1 MADDKLI
8 IPVGFNFNIEEIDK
22 EWQAKKAEIEKALK
36 AEISLTFKMPSTKSL
51 DNLESV
57 VNRLKDLKIEPITPE
72 TKDAIS
78 SLTRE
83 LTTLQKILERIQA
96 LNIKSAKDVAA
107 TALAEEKI
115 TTQRT
120 IAAKNLAQARSSE
133 ALAVNRENKAL
144 LQQKTLEDQAALV
157 KLRVQKAEESL
168 ASARS
173 RSVGTINAQ
182 NSALVTQKGILN
194 GMPQFLNQYLSILGA
209 WRLVDNIRKTTA
221 DFELQRISLEAI
233 IQDKREADALFSK
246 TLSLA
251 IESPY
256 TAQELISYT
265 KQLSA
270 YRIETDKLYDT
281 TKRLADVA
289 AGLGVDMSRLI
300 LAYGQVR
307 AASVLRGQEVRQFT
321 EAGIPLIQLLADKF
335 TVLKDRVVSTSEVF
349 DLISKR
355 QVPFEM
361 VAEVFEDM
369 TNKGGIFYDMQMKQ
383 ANTLYGIYQKLT
395 DNIQQAF
402 YRVGTT
408 QMSTLKGAGNLMIE
422 LSKNLETV
430 LSTGTD
436 IIGVWAL
443 WKGYNM
449 LLTNS
454 LTSENTAMTKSIISM
469 KEKEAEMLRQA
480 AAYRTLTAAEK
491 ARIATSGA
499 LMDAD
504 IRNAY
509 VKGELSKEMVLLYT
523 AMGKLDKVEA
533 ANILTV
539 KRLTEAELQNAVAK
553 GKMSSSAANAYRQDT
568 KAILDQVDSVKQISS
583 AKLKWITITTRLR
596 SVLKSLTTFLMSNAW
611 FIGIQVIIQIAA
623 AFKRAREEAGK
634 LKEVM
639 SDVVSGG
646 LKEARDLD
654 ERFVKLANTITS
666 TNERTQE
673 HQEALKELKGTY
685 GDILPSYVLT
695 NEYLSQMK
703 GNYDGV
709 TASIYEY
716 IKAKAASEGRARIA
730 EEMEE
735 DISSARTK
743 AARWLQSQLK
753 WTAAGEVNDA
763 TTLAILDK
771 SRAYIEKGVDM
782 YRALQKAVEDVTG
795 KTVTLGQVY
804 DTNDNR
810 FRKFANTIRTAF
822 NAEIEFDEAM
832 KSAFNSFGVYRD
844 EFEKTLNEIDE
855 IRKEH
860 KPLEISNFAWDES
873 QANKAM
879 VSYNKFLEKVTGHTY
894 LELANNRD
902 LLRSYPENFQG
913 IFDKISKDVSSMFGS
928 DFDTSLRDLFKRV
941 AKGVGLSV
949 DDMSGYIKKFDQT
962 TDQWVDDLEKQVQA
976 AIKYADD
983 LNVQYRKFT
992 EGEYKDASLAP
1003 SEDDV
1008 SKANKLAKALQ
1019 LILSQFRTLT
1029 KKTGATDNK
1038 TATQQ
1043 LEGEVRVLEEA
1054 YKRYQDLKKVR
1065 GDSLARAD
1073 VERLYGDLAKKFKF
1087 ISPSIATTPEEM
1099 IAQLKKAAEIAQK
1112 SLDKPKL
1119 ALSFNMKVSDT
1130 SYDALKEGIEKDLKR
1145 LANDITL
1152 QNEAKKMYESIL
1164 AATGDVNFAA
1174 QITTSTTGLDTLDV
1188 FSKLRE
1194 QLKKTLTAY
1203 QTKSGGLID
1212 WDTLFATDEA
1222 GNKTVLDIKKVQ
1234 AAIKELPE
1242 TVQTSAKSAMN
1253 AYFGYEQ
1260 ETVKKMAES
1269 VQKFGDYEKRRN
1281 IIAAK
1286 AAEER
1291 ARIESSTILTPDQ
1304 KAQGVE
1310 AVNKSE
1316 RRQIAG
1322 VNLDEIKNLE
1332 MFAQAFGDLDRVG
1345 TKTLGNLTS
1354 MMKNFYEAS
1363 KNDLDPTQLREVV
1376 RIIQNLEEQ
1385 SWERSPFAAI
1395 KEGIN
1400 DILTGTREV
1409 QAAEANLAAA
1419 RAAQAE
1425 VEKRNASEI
1434 AILRL
1439 QMSQAGTDEERAT
1452 ILQRINDL
1460 ERQNRDA
1467 VKNTQQA
1474 VEDLAAAEYKVQTGF
1489 TKTKAAL
1496 NKMDAYLG
1504 NLSSDIGKIGDAMN
1518 TFSDI
1523 FGSAFGEEASAM
1535 IQDIQKGFQAVQ
1547 AGIALVN
1554 TVMSIAD
1561 AIAKGLMTT
1570 MLPLLAASVALG
1582 AVLAIFGARQRRI
1595 KEEQEASER
1604 AVRKLENAYKDLET
1618 AMDRAYSTAD
1628 INKTAKQQ
1636 TQNLLNQQ
1644 KELNRQIDLEYKKKD
1659 KDFDQGRVDDMR
1671 RQIEELNQQIADN
1684 RRELVESFYGTDF
1697 KTFSSDLAQ
1706 AIYDGVK
1713 DGSLSAKEAWNETVD
1728 EMVDK
1733 MILELATAKF
1743 IMPGVENIM
1752 DSFMEQTRRL
1762 NGLSQDELP
1771 TLEQFP
1777 FEDFREALYA
1787 YFGEIW
1793 GDFSQWLPDGG
1804 ESNLTGIS
1812 KAVGSLTE
1820 DTALVLA
1827 AAANSMI
1834 YYQVAQYDQVVSI
1847 NAILTGWN
1855 ELIMGT
1861 EETAGLIPTLMASQ
1875 TESMELLRGIKS
1887 DTGRIATAT
1896 EQMADDIGSVVAPLG
1911 SKVGA
1916 KAINVNS

>member
-1 MADDKLI
+1 M
-8 IPVGFNFNIEEIDK
+8 
-22 EWQAKKAEIEKALK
+22 
-36 AEISLTFKMPSTKSL
+36 
-51 DNLESV
+51 
-57 VNRLKDLKIEPITPE
+57 
-72 TKDAIS
+72 
-78 SLTRE
+78 
-83 LTTLQKILERIQA
+83 
-96 LNIKSAKDVAA
+96 
-107 TALAEEKI
+107 
-115 TTQRT
+115 
-120 IAAKNLAQARSSE
+120 
-133 ALAVNRENKAL
+133 
-144 LQQKTLEDQAALV
+144 
-157 KLRVQKAEESL
+157 
-168 ASARS
+168 
-173 RSVGTINAQ
+173 
-182 NSALVTQKGILN
+182 
-194 GMPQFLNQYLSILGA
+194 
-209 WRLVDNIRKTTA
+209 
-221 DFELQRISLEAI
+221 
-233 IQDKREADALFSK
+233 
-246 TLSLA
+246 
-251 IESPY
+251 
-256 TAQELISYT
+256 
-265 KQLSA
+265 
-270 YRIETDKLYDT
+270 
-281 TKRLADVA
+281 
-289 AGLGVDMSRLI
+289 
-300 LAYGQVR
+300 
-307 AASVLRGQEVRQFT
+307 
-321 EAGIPLIQLLADKF
+321 
-335 TVLKDRVVSTSEVF
+335 
-349 DLISKR
+349 
-355 QVPFEM
+355 
-361 VAEVFEDM
+361 
-369 TNKGGIFYDMQMKQ
+369 
-383 ANTLYGIYQKLT
+383 
-395 DNIQQAF
+395 
-402 YRVGTT
+402 
-408 QMSTLKGAGNLMIE
+408 
-422 LSKNLETV
+422 
-430 LSTGTD
+430 
-436 IIGVWAL
+436 
-443 WKGYNM
+443 
-449 LLTNS
+449 
-454 LTSENTAMTKSIISM
+454 
-469 KEKEAEMLRQA
+469 
-480 AAYRTLTAAEK
+480 
-491 ARIATSGA
+491 
-499 LMDAD
+499 
-504 IRNAY
+504 
-509 VKGELSKEMVLLYT
+509 
-523 AMGKLDKVEA
+523 
-533 ANILTV
+533 
-539 KRLTEAELQNAVAK
+539 
-553 GKMSSSAANAYRQDT
+553 
-568 KAILDQVDSVKQISS
+568 
-583 AKLKWITITTRLR
+583 
-596 SVLKSLTTFLMSNAW
+596 
-611 FIGIQVIIQIAA
+611 
-623 AFKRAREEAGK
+623 
-634 LKEVM
+634 
-639 SDVVSGG
+639 
-646 LKEARDLD
+646 
-654 ERFVKLANTITS
+654 
-666 TNERTQE
+666 
-673 HQEALKELKGTY
+673 
-685 GDILPSYVLT
+685 
-695 NEYLSQMK
+695 
-703 GNYDGV
+703 
-709 TASIYEY
+709 
-716 IKAKAASEGRARIA
+716 
-730 EEMEE
+730 
-735 DISSARTK
+735 
-743 AARWLQSQLK
+743 
-753 WTAAGEVNDA
+753 
-763 TTLAILDK
+763 
-771 SRAYIEKGVDM
+771 
-782 YRALQKAVEDVTG
+782 
-795 KTVTLGQVY
+795 
-804 DTNDNR
+804 
-810 FRKFANTIRTAF
+810 
-822 NAEIEFDEAM
+822 
-832 KSAFNSFGVYRD
+832 
-844 EFEKTLNEIDE
+844 
-855 IRKEH
+855 
-860 KPLEISNFAWDES
+860 
-873 QANKAM
+873 
-879 VSYNKFLEKVTGHTY
+879 
-894 LELANNRD
+894 
-902 LLRSYPENFQG
+902 
-913 IFDKISKDVSSMFGS
+913 
-928 DFDTSLRDLFKRV
+928 
-941 AKGVGLSV
+941 
-949 DDMSGYIKKFDQT
+949 
-962 TDQWVDDLEKQVQA
+962 
-976 AIKYADD
+976 
-983 LNVQYRKFT
+983 
-992 EGEYKDASLAP
+992 
-1003 SEDDV
+1003 
-1008 SKANKLAKALQ
+1008 
-1019 LILSQFRTLT
+1019 
-1029 KKTGATDNK
+1029 
-1038 TATQQ
+1038 
-1043 LEGEVRVLEEA
+1043 
-1054 YKRYQDLKKVR
+1054 
-1065 GDSLARAD
+1065 
-1073 VERLYGDLAKKFKF
+1073 
-1087 ISPSIATTPEEM
+1087 
-1099 IAQLKKAAEIAQK
+1099 AQLKKAAEYAQK
-1112 SLDKPKL
+1112 QLNDKNA
-1119 ALSFNMKVSDT
+1119 ALKFNMDVSDT
-1130 SYDALKEGIEKDLKR
+1130 SYNALKEGIEKDLKR
-1145 LANDITL
+1145 LANDISL

-1253 AYFGYEQ
+1253 AYFNYEQ

-1304 KAQGVE
+1304 KTQGVE

-1419 RAAQAE
+1419 RAAQAGI
-1425 VEKRNASEI
+1425 EKRNASEI

-1604 AVRKLENAYKDLET
+1604 AVRKLENAYKDLEK

-1644 KELNRQIDLEYKKKD
+1644 KELNRQINLEYKKKD

-1671 RQIEELNQQIADN
+1671 RQIEELNQQIAEN

-1743 IMPGVENIM
+1743 IMPGVERIL
-1752 DSFMEQTRRL
+1752 DSFMEETRRL
-1762 NGLSQDELP
+1762 NGLSEDELP

-1777 FEDFREALYA
+1777 FEDLREALKA
-1787 YFGEIW
+1787 YLGEFW
-1793 GDFSQWLPDGG
+1793 GDFEQYLPSGG

>member
-115 TTQRT
+115 TTQRA
-120 IAAKNLAQARSSE
+120 IAAKNLAQQRSNN
-133 ALAVNRENKAL
+133 ALAVTRENKAL

-168 ASARS
+168 TNARN
-173 RSVGTINAQ
+173 RSLGAIKSQ
-182 NSALVTQKGILN
+182 NSALFTQKGILN

-221 DFELQRISLEAI
+221 DFELQRISLQAM
-233 IQDKREADALFSK
+233 IQDKEKADKLFGQ
-246 TLSLA
+246 TLELA
-251 IESPY
+251 IESPF
-256 TAQELISYT
+256 TAQELLSYT

-270 YRIETDKLYDT
+270 YRIETDKLFDT
-281 TKRLADVA
+281 TKRLADVS
-289 AGLGVDMSRLI
+289 AGLGVDMSQLI

-335 TVLKDRVVSTSEVF
+335 TLLKNRVVDTSEVF

-361 VAEVFEDM
+361 VADIFEDM
-369 TNKGGIFYDMQMKQ
+369 TNKGGIFYDMQQKQ

-402 YRVGTT
+402 YRVGDS
-408 QMSTLKGAGNLMIE
+408 QLGALKAAGHLLVSM
-422 LSKNLETV
+422 SKNLETI
-430 LSTGTD
+430 LSVGTNLVG
-436 IIGVWAL
+436 IWAAGKVAAVAYGSAVYGAEAATAKSIL
-443 WKGYNM
+443 TDKKKAAAQLIQASNYR
-449 LLTNS
+449 LLT
-454 LTSENTAMTKSIISM
+454 TE
-469 KEKEAEMLRQA
+469 ELRLIA
-480 AAYRTLTAAEK
+480 TTNRLTAAEIAQMGVNNPAARELALRLLALGKLNK
-491 ARIATSGA
+491 AEGLRLAQLGMMTKAEVLYAAATTKTQRVVLLFSSTIGKLVVNLKALWASLINNPLTIAFAGLAAVISAFRALNKHTDMYKDANEKMTQSAKESLSAFKEEYSTIQRIYKDQLSGLDQNSDKHREINERLTEMLSRNEEIAKLIKQRVVGISDEADRMRELVRLADLYQETLSITASNPTLFSGA
-499 LMDAD
+499 LQASGPGWMQNIDKLASKYKSNMSSISSELGRLLADGVHNENVLLNNLRKDMDAMERSGASYAERIQVLLSYFKDLQKYQSSGIFDFKTLNQNIGNTVRVFQNASDAADRFWYRIQSQYKEFRRQVIDWSDLKTFGLKPEDAKDFQELLRSFAKKGVEAMREEFKGAGPEMNEILLNVFGLTD
-504 IRNAY
+504 ISR
-509 VKGELSKEMVLLYT
+509 VLSKGEE
-523 AMGKLDKVEA
+523 
-533 ANILTV
+533 
-539 KRLTEAELQNAVAK
+539 
-553 GKMSSSAANAYRQDT
+553 
-568 KAILDQVDSVKQISS
+568 
-583 AKLKWITITTRLR
+583 
-596 SVLKSLTTFLMSNAW
+596 
-611 FIGIQVIIQIAA
+611 
-623 AFKRAREEAGK
+623 
-634 LKEVM
+634 
-639 SDVVSGG
+639 
-646 LKEARDLD
+646 
-654 ERFVKLANTITS
+654 
-666 TNERTQE
+666 
-673 HQEALKELKGTY
+673 ELKGWRKRFADALGSAIKPNTRYDEGVDGLIKQYKTAKETY
-685 GDILPSYVLT
+685 DNLSNAVNAGQKEFTKDLTESEKVLKLLRDIAK
-695 NEYLSQMK
+695 EY
-703 GNYDGV
+703 G
-709 TASIYEY
+709 IE
-716 IKAKAASEGRARIA
+716 
-730 EEMEE
+730 
-735 DISSARTK
+735 
-743 AARWLQSQLK
+743 
-753 WTAAGEVNDA
+753 
-763 TTLAILDK
+763 LDK
-771 SRAYIEKGVDM
+771 KQA
-782 YRALQKAVEDVTG
+782 T
-795 KTVTLGQVY
+795 KTIK
-804 DTNDNR
+804 D
-810 FRKFANTIRTAF
+810 RT
-822 NAEIEFDEAM
+822 
-832 KSAFNSFGVYRD
+832 
-844 EFEKTLNEIDE
+844 
-855 IRKEH
+855 
-860 KPLEISNFAWDES
+860 
-873 QANKAM
+873 QA
-879 VSYNKFLEKVTGHTY
+879 
-894 LELANNRD
+894 
-902 LLRSYPENFQG
+902 
-913 IFDKISKDVSSMFGS
+913 
-928 DFDTSLRDLFKRV
+928 
-941 AKGVGLSV
+941 
-949 DDMSGYIKKFDQT
+949 
-962 TDQWVDDLEKQVQA
+962 
-976 AIKYADD
+976 
-983 LNVQYRKFT
+983 
-992 EGEYKDASLAP
+992 
-1003 SEDDV
+1003 
-1008 SKANKLAKALQ
+1008 
-1019 LILSQFRTLT
+1019 
-1029 KKTGATDNK
+1029 
-1038 TATQQ
+1038 
-1043 LEGEVRVLEEA
+1043 LEGEVKVLKEA
-1054 YKRYQDLKKVR
+1054 YSRYQSLKKVR
-1065 GDSLARAD
+1065 GDALAASD
-1073 VERLYGDLAKKFKF
+1073 VEKLYGDLAKNFNF
-1087 ISPSIATTPEEM
+1087 LTPSLALTPEELV
-1099 IAQLKKAAEIAQK
+1099 AQLKKAAEYAQK
-1112 SLDKPKL
+1112 QLNDKNA
-1119 ALSFNMKVSDT
+1119 ALKFNMDVSDT
-1130 SYDALKEGIEKDLKR
+1130 SYNALKEGIEKDLKR
-1145 LANDITL
+1145 LANDISL

-1164 AATGDVNFAA
+1164 AATGDMNFAA

-1203 QTKSGGLID
+1203 QTKSGGIID

-1253 AYFGYEQ
+1253 AYFNYEQ

-1304 KAQGVE
+1304 KTQGVE

-1332 MFAQAFGDLDRVG
+1332 MFAQAFGNLDRVG

-1489 TKTKAAL
+1489 TKTRVAL
-1496 NKMDAYLG
+1496 SRMDKFLG
-1504 NLSSDIGKIGDAMN
+1504 QVSAGIGEVNNAIGV
-1518 TFSDI
+1518 FSDV
-1523 FGSAFGEEASAM
+1523 FGGAFGKEASAA
-1535 IQDIQKGFQAVQ
+1535 IQDIQKGFQVLQ

-1554 TVMSIAD
+1554 VVLAITD
-1561 AIAKGLMTT
+1561 ATAKTLMTT
-1570 MLPLLAASVALG
+1570 MLPLLAAAAVLG
-1582 AVLAIFGARQRRI
+1582 GILAIFSAQQRRI

-1604 AVRKLENAYKDLET
+1604 AVRKLENAYKDLER
-1618 AMDRAYSTAD
+1618 AMDRAYSTSD
-1628 INKTAKQQ
+1628 INKVAREQ
-1636 TQNLLNQQ
+1636 TQNLLRQQ
-1644 KELNRQIDLEYKKKD
+1644 EELRKQIRLEYQKKD
-1659 KDFDQGRVDDMR
+1659 KDFDQGRVDDME
-1671 RQIEELNQQIADN
+1671 RQIEEIGQQIADN

-1743 IMPGVENIM
+1743 IMPGVERIL
-1752 DSFMEQTRRL
+1752 DSFMEETRRL
-1762 NGLSQDELP
+1762 NGLSEDELP

-1777 FEDFREALYA
+1777 FEDLREALKA
-1787 YFGEIW
+1787 YLGEFW
-1793 GDFSQWLPDGG
+1793 GDFEQYLPSGG